1 MVSIV
6 STEKATLNSIRLWS
20 TDCIDQ
26 SIKLFSNFG
35 ESIKLPRNHKDDFS
49 WNRDGI
55 FVVKNLSEQ
64 DCTLHLGIIACTG
77 DIVVMRSSH
86 QSARVF
92 KAGDSA
98 TRLLKAG
105 ESLTFR
111 ADNANDPTRGVH
123 TNI

>member
-6 STEKATLNSIRLWS
+6 STERATLNSIRVVS

-35 ESIKLPRNHKDDFS
+35 ESVRLPRNHKDDFS
-49 WNRDGI
+49 WDRDGLM
-55 FVVKNLSEQ
+55 VMKNLSEQ
-64 DCTLHLGIIACTG
+64 DCTVEVGVIGCTG
-77 DIVVMRSSH
+77 EYVVMRSSH
-86 QSARVF
+86 QSSRVF
-92 KAGDSA
+92 RAGESA
-98 TRLLKAG
+98 KRLLKAG

-111 ADNANDPTRGVH
+111 ANNAQDRARGIH